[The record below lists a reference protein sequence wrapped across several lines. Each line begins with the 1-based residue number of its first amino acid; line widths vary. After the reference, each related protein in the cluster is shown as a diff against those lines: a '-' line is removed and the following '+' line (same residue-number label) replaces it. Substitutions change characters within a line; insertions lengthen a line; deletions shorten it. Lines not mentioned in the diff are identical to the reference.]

1 MKKKSVPVYTKANP
15 ASINLTT
22 GLIQEVVI
30 LQKGTDKVGD
40 NFDLKSLKQLIALGN
55 AQEQGVKSRFGHPN
69 ACNDALGT
77 YIGRY
82 KNFQL
87 SKNEDGKAIVV
98 ADLYLDPIAKNSP
111 GKGDLFSYV
120 LGMASTNADMFGN
133 SIVYTRAEPEIK
145 IEVDAEGNEVPV
157 PYERFDSFIASD
169 VVDSPAAT
177 TNLFKDTSNNFAA
190 VATDFLEE
198 NPELFEYLYKNES
211 IVGDFLRRY
220 NTYKQT
226 QEHLNMKKDNRTF
239 TERLKSAVLS
249 VVNEF
254 SKSEDGA
261 DKAVIVAVLQS
272 GEQVNVEDLNGDG
285 VPSIGD
291 IVTSADGVPMA
302 STELIMEDG
311 SHVYT
316 DANGAIIEVQPAEV
330 PAMPTPEPT
339 TPAPAPVMQSEEV
352 KSLQSTVAMLNAT
365 IEKMKADYEAEQE
378 AALVEL
384 EKLKNT
390 LSKIKSEGN
399 VPVGT
404 QNFKANTKVTNDNVV
419 AQARERMVAER
430 AAKFAKN

>member
-55 AQEQGVKSRFGHPN
+55 SQSQGVKSRFGHPN

-87 SKNEDGKAIVV
+87 SKNEDGKAVVV

-133 SIVYTRAEPEIK
+133 SIVYTRAEPEVK
-145 IEVDAEGNEVPV
+145 VEVDAEGNEVQV
-157 PYERFDSFIASD
+157 PYERFESFIASD

-190 VATDFLEE
+190 VATSFLEE

-211 IVGDFLRRY
+211 VVGDFLRRF
-220 NTYKQT
+220 NTYKQN
-226 QEHLNMKKDNRTF
+226 QEQLNKMEKNNKTF
-239 TERLKSAVLS
+239 TERLKSAVLA

-254 SKSEDGA
+254 SKSEDA
-261 DKAVIVAVLQS
+261 TDAKEILTAVLQS
-272 GEQVNVEDLNGDG
+272 GEQVMVEDLNGDG
-285 VPSIGD
+285 VPSVGD

-316 DANGAIIEVQPAEV
+316 DVNGAIVEVQPAEV
-330 PAMPTPEPT
+330 PTPEPT
-339 TPAPAPVMQSEEV
+339 PTPAPVMASEEV
-352 KSLQSTVAMLNAT
+352 KSLQATVAMLQGT
-365 IEKMKADYEAEQE
+365 IEKLKADYEAEQE
-378 AALVEL
+378 AALAEL
-384 EKLKNT
+384 DKLKNT

-404 QNFKANTKVTNDNVV
+404 QNFKANTKTTNENVV